1 MPLNALPLNA
11 LPCSL
16 RLSRLLLSFS
26 CFLALL
32 GPARASTA
40 NDVGSANSLLGRAEV
55 NLQLVDGNIGHFT
68 KPPTGSVAKLGRLRL
83 SQALGDLEGA
93 DKILAALTGGEGLAE
108 ARARY
113 AAADTLYTKLD
124 GILTGPPPAPVP
136 VPKPVPEP
144 EPGPDPEPEPAPGP
158 QPKPD
163 EPAPE
168 EPVVEAPQPARTV
181 RLGYPHADSFKSSL
195 FTLRRVEGDRN
206 GILQLWAELLPVQDQ
221 LSINHRKTSGAVAS
235 ITETM
240 RQAGF
245 VKDGLAKIPSNGE
258 GVAEAYERLAEA
270 NRNLSDAQ
278 AYFAPLNDRLL
289 ALINMANYPEFQNDL
304 KRLRELSTSYRNPDY
319 LFREQRSQAADALG
333 QVEPSKAERLRL
345 AEVYSRL
352 IEQETDQGDQ
362 LEATAN
368 GFLSGQA
375 AFLAAA
381 EEQRQALPAEIRSD
395 LAKLGETA
403 AEAVK
408 NQQPMWFTGGI
419 PQQLAWIEDKATML
433 AVLDPSGSQ
442 NVIKEVEAMK
452 ASLRAQAD
460 SLKELIIRQ
469 NRLPSDGY
477 TGQDREAVIA
487 VAIDAW
493 KHQEAEFELLAVR
506 IPVEAWARNTNWSS
520 SNGTW
525 YFNDVSTLQVRLIV
539 ADKAN
544 PDQAIDRPINVR
556 KDHQA
561 GDSMIGV
568 PMRSFD
574 EALQPS
580 EYLLRDKIK

>member
-1 MPLNALPLNA
+1 MPA
-11 LPCSL
+11 SL
-16 RLSRLLLSFS
+16 RSSRLLLFVF

-32 GPARASTA
+32 GPARAAAA
-40 NDVGSANSLLGRAEV
+40 NDVGAANSLLGRAEA
-55 NLQLVDGNIGHFT
+55 NLQLVDGSIGHLT
-68 KPPTGSVAKLGRLRL
+68 KPPVGSAAKLSRSRLN
-83 SQALGDLEGA
+83 QALGDLQGA
-93 DKILAALTGGEGLAE
+93 TKILAALTEGDGLAE
-108 ARARY
+108 ARARHK
-113 AAADTLYTKLD
+113 AADALYTKLD

-136 VPKPVPEP
+136 VPTPVPEPAPDPAP
-144 EPGPDPEPEPAPGP
+144 EPGPDPAPEPAPAP

-168 EPVVEAPQPARTV
+168 DPVVEAPKPAPTV
-181 RLGYPHADSFKSSL
+181 RLGYPHADNFKNSL

-206 GILQLWAELLPVQDQ
+206 GILQLWAELLPIEDQ
-221 LSINHRKTSGAVAS
+221 LSINHRTTSGAVAT
-235 ITETM
+235 ITETL

-270 NRNLSDAQ
+270 NQNLAEAQ
-278 AYFAPLNDRLL
+278 AYFGPLNDRLL
-289 ALINMANYPEFQNDL
+289 ALIDMANYPEFQNDL
-304 KRLRELSTSYRNPDY
+304 GRLRELSTSYRNPDD
-319 LFREQRSQAADALG
+319 LFRDQRSRAADALA
-333 QVEPSKAERLRL
+333 QVEPSKAECLRI
-345 AEVYSRL
+345 AQVYGRL
-352 IEQETDQGDQ
+352 IEQETDQGKQ
-362 LEATAN
+362 LEAAAN

-381 EEQRQALPAEIRSD
+381 EVQRQALPAEIRTD
-395 LAKLGETA
+395 LAELGAMA
-403 AEAVK
+403 AEAVE

-419 PQQLAWIEDKATML
+419 PQRLEWIEDKTALL
-433 AVLDPSGSQ
+433 AVLDPAGSQ
-442 NVIKEVEAMK
+442 VIVKEVEAMK
-452 ASLRAQAD
+452 ADLRAQAD

-469 NRLPSDGY
+469 NPLPSDGY
-477 TGQDREAVIA
+477 TAQDREAVIA

-493 KHQEAEFELLAVR
+493 RHQEAEFDLLAVR
-506 IPVEAWARNTNWSS
+506 IPAEAWKRNTNWSY

-525 YFNDVSTLQVRLIV
+525 YFSDVSSLQVRLIV

-574 EALQPS
+574 EDLQPS